1 MENVWILA
9 QAESDQA
16 PEQIQSAPGG
26 GTATTIQQTPD
37 ANAPGAQ
44 SQKPRSFDPT
54 QLIFLVFLFVI
65 MYFLLFRGPRRQQ
78 QQHRQLVQSLKKND
92 RVRTIG
98 GIFGTVVEVKGDEVI
113 LKVDESSN
121 TKLRISTSAI
131 SKNLSEEGK
140 EKE

>member
-9 QAESDQA
+9 QAESNEA
-16 PEQIQSAPGG
+16 PSQIRSEPGG
-26 GTATTIQQTPD
+26 GAGTTTQAPD
-37 ANAPGAQ
+37 SNAVGPTGGQRA
-44 SQKPRSFDPT
+44 PSFFSS
-54 QLIFLVFLFVI
+54 QLIFLVFLFVV

-78 QQHRQLVQSLKKND
+78 QQHRQMVQSLKKND

-98 GIFGTVVEVKGDEVI
+98 GIFGTIVEVKGDEVV

-121 TKLRISTSAI
+121 TKLRVSTSAI

>member
-9 QAESDQA
+9 QAESNEA
-16 PEQIQSAPGG
+16 PSQIRSEPGG
-26 GTATTIQQTPD
+26 GTGTTLQAPD
-37 ANAPGAQ
+37 SNAPAAGGQ
-44 SQKPRSFDPT
+44 RPTSFFST
-54 QLIFLVFLFVI
+54 QLIFLVLLFVV

-78 QQHRQLVQSLKKND
+78 QQHRQMVQSLKKND

-98 GIFGTVVEVKGDEVI
+98 GIFGTVIEVKGDEVV
-113 LKVDESSN
+113 LKVDESNN
-121 TKLRISTSAI
+121 TKLRVSTSAI

>member
-9 QAESDQA
+9 QAESNEA
-16 PEQIQSAPGG
+16 PSQIRSEPGG
-26 GTATTIQQTPD
+26 GTGTTLQVSD
-37 ANAPGAQ
+37 SNAPAAGGQ
-44 SQKPRSFDPT
+44 RSTSFFST
-54 QLIFLVFLFVI
+54 QLIFLVLLFVV

-78 QQHRQLVQSLKKND
+78 QQHRQMVQSLKKND

-98 GIFGTVVEVKGDEVI
+98 GIFGTVVEVKGDEVV
-113 LKVDESSN
+113 LKVDESNN
-121 TKLRISTSAI
+121 TKLRVSTSAV

>member
-1 MENVWILA
+1 MESVWILA
-9 QAESDQA
+9 QAESNEA
-16 PEQIQSAPGG
+16 PSQIQSVPGG
-26 GTATTIQQTPD
+26 GTSTTVKVPD
-37 ANAPGAQ
+37 ANAPGAGA
-44 SQKPRSFDPT
+44 QKPSSFLPT

-78 QQHRQLVQSLKKND
+78 QQHRQMVQSLKKND

-98 GIFGTVVEVKGDEVI
+98 GIFGTVIEVKGDEVI
-113 LKVDESSN
+113 LKVDESNN
-121 TKLRISTSAI
+121 TKLRVSTSAI

>member
-9 QAESDQA
+9 QAESNQA
-16 PEQIQSAPGG
+16 PSQIQSESGSGAGTTVQVPDSNTPRAGG
-26 GTATTIQQTPD
+26 
-37 ANAPGAQ
+37 
-44 SQKPRSFDPT
+44 QKPTSFMPT
-54 QLIFLVFLFVI
+54 QLIFLVFLFVV

-78 QQHRQLVQSLKKND
+78 QQHRQMVQSLKKND

-98 GIFGTVVEVKGDEVI
+98 GIYGTVIEVKGDEVV
-113 LKVDESSN
+113 LKVDESNN
-121 TKLRISTSAI
+121 TKLRVSTSAI